1 MMRSQVEQNFLFA
14 RNNLD
19 LVRLFAAFQVVL
31 IHALAHLKVDLPGQ
45 KLIGLLPGVPIFFF
59 ISGFLI
65 YSSCAKS
72 SSIILYFTNRFL
84 RIYPALWVCLLLSVT
99 LIASLNYLPHG
110 FLLDSQFFLW
120 FVAQSTFF
128 QFFNPDFL
136 RGFGVGV
143 LNGSLW
149 TIALEL
155 QFYILTPILFWL
167 VSKNRIFFGL
177 LLVLFLILNM
187 TRDIMP
193 FNGILAKLYSVSFFP
208 WFGMFLLGAWL
219 STREDVIKFIL
230 RLPLLFIIILF
241 FVVDIF
247 CYWLGFG
254 IGGNGINLI
263 SFLCLVLLIVKLS
276 YTKPSMSRLL
286 LRNND
291 ISYGIY
297 IYHMPIINAM
307 IYLGLLGSLSSV
319 LFAIFLTFV
328 FATFSWFLIEK
339 PILSLKKKTIRLL

>member
-1 MMRSQVEQNFLFA
+1 MRSQVEQNFLFA

-59 ISGFLI
+59 ISAFLI

-193 FNGILAKLYSVSFFP
+193 FNGVLAKLYGVSFFP
-208 WFGMFLLGAWL
+208 WFGMFLLGAWI
-219 STREDVIKFIL
+219 STEEKLIKKLLTI
-230 RLPLLFIIILF
+230 RLHYIILLFI
-241 FVVDIF
+241 VVDALA
-247 CYWLGFG
+247 YT
-254 IGGNGINLI
+254 IGWEIQGNSINTLSFICLI
-263 SFLCLVLLIVKLS
+263 LLVIKLA
-276 YTKPSMSRLL
+276 YTKPNLSKSLL
-286 LRNND
+286 VNND
-291 ISYGIY
+291 ISYGVY
-297 IYHMPIINAM
+297 IYHMPIVNFA
-307 IYLGLLGSLSSV
+307 IYMGGSGRMWSV
-319 LFAIFLTFV
+319 LCVILITYFFAMT
-328 FATFSWFLIEK
+328 SWFLVEK
-339 PILSLKKKTIRLL
+339 PALSLKKKTIRV